1 MAGYTDRKRYMKDK
15 YNCDLMMIEGVELVP
30 LYQIIDRLE
39 KSVSLDSIKQA
50 REEVAKGWYTRPANR
65 YEEGKK
71 NRSLECMHILDW
83 IIAELEG

>member
-50 REEVAKGWYTRPANR
+50 REEISEMRKEHNVSVTD
-65 YEEGKK
+65 
-71 NRSLECMHILDW
+71 CLDMLDKL
-83 IIAELEG
+83 IAEVDWE